1 VSAAIHRILDSARWA
16 PSGDNTQPW
25 RFEVVDNAHL
35 IVHGSD
41 TRRTCVYDLD
51 GRPSQISLGA
61 LLETIAIAATGFGL
75 RADATRR
82 LAMPE
87 EHPTFD
93 VHLVADPSLR
103 PSALIPAIAERSVQ
117 RQPFGSR
124 RLTAAEESALG
135 AALAPGFSLQ
145 WHEGIGPRWR
155 MAMLMFHNAK
165 LRLTMHEA
173 YLVHRD
179 VIAWRRRFSEDRVP
193 DQALGADPLA
203 LRLMRW
209 AMQDWSR
216 VRFLNRWLA
225 GTWLPRLQMD
235 LLPGL
240 RCGAHFVL
248 MADRPPRT
256 IDDYVTSGRQVQ
268 RLWLTATR
276 LGLQQQPEITPLV
289 FSRYVRE
296 GRPFTS
302 SRQAQALAR
311 RLAATLEAVI
321 GPDLSRAVW
330 IARIGH
336 APRASSRSVRRSLHE
351 LMDTSPSDMSQ
362 RRDDI

>member
-1 VSAAIHRILDSARWA
+1 MAAPIHQILDSARWA

-25 RFEVVDNAHL
+25 RFEVVDDNHL

-82 LAMPE
+82 PAMPD

-93 VHLVADPSLR
+93 VRLVPDPSRR
-103 PSALIPAIAERSVQ
+103 PSALIPAIPERSVQ
-117 RQPFGSR
+117 RRSFSSR
-124 RLTAAEESALG
+124 RMSAAEKAGLE

-173 YLVHRD
+173 FLVHRD
-179 VIAWRRRFSEDRVP
+179 IIAWRRRFSEDRVP

-209 AMQDWSR
+209 AMQDWRR
-216 VRFLNRWLA
+216 VRLLNRWLA

-248 MADRPPRT
+248 TSDRPPRT
-256 IDDYVTSGRQVQ
+256 IDDYVASGAQVQ

-289 FSRYVRE
+289 FARYVRE
-296 GRPFTS
+296 ERPFTS
-302 SRQAQALAR
+302 SPQAQALAR
-311 RLAATLEAVI
+311 RLAATAEAVI

-330 IARIGH
+330 IGRIGH
-336 APRASSRSVRRSLHE
+336 AARASSRSVRRSLHD
-351 LMDTSPSDMSQ
+351 LAGTSASDMPQ